1 MDTKS
6 YLARLEALLEG
17 LPSAE
22 RQYAIAYYTE
32 YLMDADPDNIQ
43 AAMDALGTPENL
55 AAQIKADVAM
65 RELSGSA
72 GTGSANWEAAGTY
85 DAPSSDGSGSSTGFK
100 PGSPGGS
107 WQSSASEKTKA
118 DDNSV
123 FKVIGIVLLAI
134 FALPIGFPI
143 VIAVLGLVIA
153 LFATVGSLIVAAV
166 AVGVSLLVASV
177 VSIVFGFIALFSH
190 WATGLLSIGAGLIL
204 LSLTL
209 LFNLGVYYLLRWI
222 FKGIALLFDAIRKR
236 LSKQPEAIQSEV

>member
-1 MDTKS
+1 MDSKS

-32 YLMDADPDNIQ
+32 YLMDADPDNVQ

-65 RELSGSA
+65 RELSGSGSA
-72 GTGSANWEAAGTY
+72 GTGSANREAAGTY
-85 DAPSSDGSGSSTGFK
+85 TDGTNSSAGYK
-100 PGSPGGS
+100 QGSPGGS
-107 WQSSASEKTKA
+107 WQTSGSEKAKT
-118 DDNSV
+118 DDSSV

-134 FALPIGFPI
+134 FALPIGIPI
-143 VIAVLGLVIA
+143 AAAVLGLVVA
-153 LFATVGSLIVAAV
+153 LFSVVGSLVVAAV

-177 VSIVFGFIALFSH
+177 VSIVFGVIALFSH
-190 WATGLLSIGAGLIL
+190 WATGLCSIGAGLVL

-236 LSKQPEAIQSEV
+236 LSRQPEAA